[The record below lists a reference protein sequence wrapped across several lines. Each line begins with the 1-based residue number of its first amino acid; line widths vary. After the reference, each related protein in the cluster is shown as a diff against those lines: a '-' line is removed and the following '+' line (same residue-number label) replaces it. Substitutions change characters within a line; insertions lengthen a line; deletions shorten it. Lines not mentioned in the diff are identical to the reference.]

1 MTQKFSILSARNGAV
16 GVVAVLG
23 LGLAGCDPEAA
34 EKAAECTDVCSKVE
48 ECGATPPSPGGL
60 FGDAGS
66 TGNAAADCAANCVQE
81 DSNKYGYA
89 DCQIDCLLNV
99 ECGQMNDCW
108 DATSDVFDQYC
119 GGNTTPVAPD
129 DSAAGEIENG
139 TNTGSSEADEAVDNP
154 AVEGSVD
161 GSGFVVNYGDN
172 PPQIAGLFDVAGSI
186 DDSSNARAPGAQI
199 LTQLCFH
206 NQQAG
211 SSGTTTDYC
220 ESGVPGIVSAPITGE
235 GNNFTMY
242 FTYPGQATIL
252 FSGSTDDAGAI
263 SGDVE
268 ALVVYLYSTDVW
280 EHSFTGWANAGDCD
294 AGFCTQ

>member
-1 MTQKFSILSARNGAV
+1 MTYKFSILSSF
-16 GVVAVLG
+16 GVVAALG
-23 LGLAGCDPEAA
+23 VGLAGCDPESA
-34 EKAAECTDVCSKVE
+34 EKAAECTDVCGKVE
-48 ECGATPPSPGGL
+48 ECGATPPVPGGL

-66 TGNAAADCAANCVQE
+66 TGNAAADCAANCIQE
-81 DSNKYGYA
+81 QSNKFGYA
-89 DCQIDCLLNV
+89 DCQVDCLLNV

-119 GGNTTPVAPD
+119 GGNTAPVVPD
-129 DSAAGEIENG
+129 ESSAGEIENG
-139 TNTGSSEADEAVDNP
+139 TNTGSAAADEAVDNA
-154 AVEGSVD
+154 AVEGSVENSD
-161 GSGFVVNYGDN
+161 FVVNYGDN

-186 DDSSNARAPGAQI
+186 DDSSNARGPGAQI

-235 GNNFTMY
+235 GNAFTMY

-252 FSGSTDDAGAI
+252 FSGNTDDSGAI
-263 SGDVE
+263 TGDVE

-280 EHSFTGWANAGDCD
+280 EHSFTGWTNAGDCD

>member
-1 MTQKFSILSARNGAV
+1 MTQKFSILSSF
-16 GVVAVLG
+16 GVVAALG
-23 LGLAGCDPEAA
+23 FGLAGCDPEAA

-48 ECGATPPSPGGL
+48 ECGANPPAPAGL
-60 FGDAGS
+60 FGNTDGG

-129 DSAAGEIENG
+129 ESTAGEIENG

-220 ESGVPGIVSAPITGE
+220 EAGVAGIVSAPITGE
-235 GNNFTMY
+235 GNNFT
-242 FTYPGQATIL
+242 IL
-252 FSGSTDDAGAI
+252 DTAI
-263 SGDVE
+263 
-268 ALVVYLYSTDVW
+268 A
-280 EHSFTGWANAGDCD
+280 
-294 AGFCTQ
+294 